1 MTTERT
7 IREIVNFLNYHTL
20 LYNNGTPEITDTEW
34 DNKYSLLKDLEAS
47 TGLIYPDSPTQHLE
61 FTIVDEL
68 HKYNHGEYPMLSLDK
83 TQNFDEFI
91 KWVGKQDIVLT
102 AKMDGLS
109 CKLVYQKGKL
119 IAAAT
124 RGNGEIGED
133 VTHNA
138 KVIYNIPK
146 SISNTNDLCII
157 TGEVIVRDKVF
168 QMFANDFKNPRNFAA
183 GAIRLLNSKEAA
195 SRYLSFYAWDMP
207 TATFDKY
214 IDRMA
219 YLKDIGFDIAPT
231 LLVSPDKEAIRQY
244 ISDMRSACATD
255 GLPIDGIVARYNDIK
270 YGNSLGE
277 TAHHPRHS
285 FAFKFQDELV
295 ETTLKDITYE
305 PSRNG
310 LMTPVAIFEPVNLLG
325 STIERASLYNRTM
338 MDQILT
344 KHPWRGQKL
353 GVVKGNMIIPQ
364 IVWAEHEEELEDD
377 GWAERYIIP
386 PTTCPVCGTMLS
398 ITTSDSGV
406 ESLYCTNPQ
415 CNCRLINRLD
425 YFCGKSGFD
434 IKGLSKATL
443 EKLIEWGWVNNLVD
457 IFNLTQYRD
466 EWIKKSGFGAKSVDK
481 ILSAIEESKKID
493 LAHFIAAFGITGIG
507 LNVAKE
513 LCKHISTLDEFYQI
527 MDGTIDCTEWEG
539 FGRAKRNAIMCAD
552 PHEIDEV
559 NQVVTI
565 ATNLVS
571 TTTTENNDFT
581 VVITG
586 RLEFG
591 SRPKFKE
598 YLEQNGVKVVDSV
611 SSKTNYLI
619 TNKPETS
626 AKYKK
631 AQELNIPIV
640 TEDEFLEIIKK

>member
-1 MTTERT
+1 
-7 IREIVNFLNYHTL
+7 
-20 LYNNGTPEITDTEW
+20 
-34 DNKYSLLKDLEAS
+34 
-47 TGLIYPDSPTQHLE
+47 
-61 FTIVDEL
+61 
-68 HKYNHGEYPMLSLDK
+68 
-83 TQNFDEFI
+83 
-91 KWVGKQDIVLT
+91 
-102 AKMDGLS
+102 MDGLS
-109 CKLVYQKGKL
+109 CKLVYQDGKL
-119 IAAAT
+119 VSAAT

-138 KVIYNIPK
+138 KVIYNIPQ
-146 SISNTNDLCII
+146 SIPNKGDTCII
-157 TGEVIVRDKVF
+157 TGEVIVRENVF
-168 QMFANDFKNPRNFAA
+168 KAFANDFKNPRNFAA

-195 SRYLSFYAWDMP
+195 GRYLSFYAWDMP
-207 TATFDKY
+207 TATFDTY
-214 IDRMA
+214 IDRLS
-219 YLKDIGFDIAPT
+219 YLQDIGFDIAPAVFVVPT
-231 LLVSPDKEAIRQY
+231 REAIEQHINDIRGT
-244 ISDMRSACATD
+244 CTND
-255 GLPIDGIVARYNDIK
+255 GLPIDGIVARYNDIA

-285 FAFKFQDELV
+285 FAFKFKDEIV
-295 ETTLKDITYE
+295 ETTLKDIIYE

-310 LMTPVAIFEPVNLLG
+310 LMTPVAIFEPVDLLG
-325 STIERASLYNRTM
+325 STIEKASLYNRTM

-353 GVVKGNMIIPQ
+353 GVIKSNMIIPQ

-386 PTTCPVCGTMLS
+386 PITCPVCGTMLS
-398 ITTSDSGV
+398 VTTSDSGV

-481 ILSAIEESKKID
+481 ILSAIEESKNID

-552 PHEIDEV
+552 VHEIDEV
-559 NQVVTI
+559 NRVVAI
-565 ATNLVS
+565 AINLVS
-571 TTTTENNDFT
+571 TTTTKNNDLT

-586 RLEFG
+586 RLAFG

-598 YLEQNGVKVVDSV
+598 YLEQNGVKVIDSV

-619 TNKPETS
+619 ANKPETS

-631 AQELNIPIV
+631 AQKLNIPIV

>member
-133 VTHNA
+133 VIHNA

-183 GAIRLLNSKEAA
+183 GAIRLLNSKETA

-231 LLVSPDKEAIRQY
+231 LLVSPDKEAIQQY

-255 GLPIDGIVARYNDIK
+255 GLPIDGIVARYNDIE

-386 PTTCPVCGTMLS
+386 PATCPVCGTMLS
-398 ITTSDSGV
+398 VTTSDSGV

-415 CNCRLINRLD
+415 CSCRLINRLD

-552 PHEIDEV
+552 VHEIDEV

-571 TTTTENNDFT
+571 TTTTENNNLT

-586 RLEFG
+586 RLAFG

-598 YLEQNGVKVVDSV
+598 YLEQSGVKVVDSV

-619 TNKPETS
+619 ANKPETS